1 MEPHRLDIM
10 ALAQCPLFILEAAR
24 RLLQKDPDI
33 LRGVALAI
41 SRLEEGVAAKNPDE
55 VRDSEFSEAAETLKI
70 AGELVRDIAAHIE
83 RVKKNRGFF
92 ECVRKLAAGDFPV
105 VDGKM
110 IVPPRI
116 LDAALAASSGN
127 KAGKEYEGECHA
139 CAKFYKYTAEKIK
152 VDAATEMSVKCPHC
166 GVDDW
171 IGKMPPPPP
180 ECFAPATGGTQ

>member
-10 ALAQCPLFILEAAR
+10 ALATMPLFILEAAR

-33 LRGVALAI
+33 LRGVALAV

-55 VRDSEFSEAAETLKI
+55 ARDSEFSEAAETLKI

-92 ECVRKLAAGDFPV
+92 ECVRKLATGDFPV

-110 IVPPRI
+110 IVPPRV

-127 KAGKEYEGECHA
+127 EAGKKYDCECHA
-139 CAKFYKYTAEKIK
+139 CAKTYAYTADRIK
-152 VDAATEMSVKCPHC
+152 VDANAEMSVKCPHC

-171 IGKMPPPPP
+171 IGKMPPLPP
-180 ECFAPATGGTQ
+180 ECFEPVGGTQ